1 MKLDKRNIGIA
12 LLLLFMTNIFSI
24 KGYDTPIYKNATI
37 VVLALLALY
46 TFLCLGKLKNE
57 HIRLRKFVWG
67 LILIPFL
74 GFIPAYILHG
84 QGIAMSII
92 SAHIHVG
99 YFIFFFLFLTK
110 IREQEVL
117 KIFCLFGVC
126 WSIIEILQQFTYPI
140 YWFGT
145 RYETYD
151 RDIEIRNGIYRFMVY
166 GVNFGL
172 ILLFYSFEKF
182 ISLKR
187 KLYLAGILIA
197 LIGVYLLATRQII
210 VMSVICL
217 FIGLFIMKKIHIGS
231 LVFLGIFSTIV
242 YLKADMLF
250 GDFVEMT
257 KEVDEDYI
265 RFLAYDFYGVT
276 YNKGSILAFLLGNG
290 TPKSPS
296 KYFQEITNYQEY
308 YGLYR
313 DDVGL
318 IGIYSLYGIIYVIMI
333 IWFYWYVF
341 RNRKYLS
348 PYLQM
353 YVLYM
358 AGTSVMLLHFGA
370 HLTTIVTGSF
380 ILYLIEKNIAR
391 NKSTKTNQHEIQCN
405 NSRL

>member
-110 IREQEVL
+110 IKEQEVL

-126 WSIIEILQQFTYPI
+126 WSAIEFFQQFTYPI
-140 YWFGT
+140 YWFAT

-242 YLKADMLF
+242 YLKSDTLF
-250 GDFVEMT
+250 GDFIEMT

-276 YNKGSILAFLLGNG
+276 YNKGSVLAFLLGNG
-290 TPKSPS
+290 TPKHPS

>member
-110 IREQEVL
+110 IKEQEVL

-126 WSIIEILQQFTYPI
+126 WSFIEILQQFTYPI
-140 YWFGT
+140 YWFAT

-242 YLKADMLF
+242 YLKADILF

-276 YNKGSILAFLLGNG
+276 YNKGSVLAFLLGNG

>member
-1 MKLDKRNIGIA
+1 
-12 LLLLFMTNIFSI
+12 MTNIFSI
-24 KGYDTPIYKNATI
+24 KGCDTPIYKNATI

-110 IREQEVL
+110 IKEQEVL

-126 WSIIEILQQFTYPI
+126 WSAIEFLQQFTYPI
-140 YWFGT
+140 YWFAT

-242 YLKADMLF
+242 YLKADILF

-276 YNKGSILAFLLGNG
+276 YNKGSVLAFLLGNG

-358 AGTSVMLLHFGA
+358 AGTSVMLLHFGT